1 MISLFLQTISSFI
14 LQIIETTGY
23 LGIFFLMFLQS
34 LNIPIPSEIIMPF
47 SGFLVQQGI
56 FYFWLVVLA
65 GTFGNLAGALISY
78 YLASSLVKNGWRE
91 KYKILK
97 ILISDHNIRLA
108 EKWFQ
113 KYGSFS
119 IFLGRM
125 TPIISTFISFPAGLA
140 KMKIST
146 FSVLTFSGSFI
157 WSTFLTYLGFV
168 FAENWQV
175 LQVYFRKFDYLIL
188 ALILIVAGWW
198 IWRHFNNRDAN
209 TRFPE
214 GNPRVGSMHANDA
227 NKYE

>member
-1 MISLFLQTISSFI
+1 MISLFLETISNFI
-14 LQIIETTGY
+14 LLIIQKIGY

-34 LNIPIPSEIIMPF
+34 LNVPIPSEITMPF

-65 GTFGNLAGALISY
+65 GTFGNLIGALISY
-78 YLASSLVKNGWRE
+78 HLAFSLVKNGWRE
-91 KYKILK
+91 KYRILK
-97 ILISDHNIRLA
+97 ILISDHNINLA

-113 KYGSFS
+113 KYGTFS

-125 TPIISTFISFPAGLA
+125 MPIISTFISFPAGLA

-146 FSVLTFSGSFI
+146 FSFLTFAGSFI

-175 LQVYFRKFDYLIL
+175 LQIYFRKFDYLIL
-188 ALILIVAGWW
+188 AAIIIGIGWW
-198 IWRHFNNRDAN
+198 IWRHFNNNRLKD
-209 TRFPE
+209 
-214 GNPRVGSMHANDA
+214 
-227 NKYE
+227 